1 MTDGGVFTELM
12 AMPFTLPP
20 DAVAWRDKVRAFV
33 DKELIPLEL
42 EAEMNEGRIPAAT
55 RLGHERWAIDM
66 GLTLMDVPRSEGGLA
81 LPILTQVAIVEQFG
95 RATNALGWCY
105 GEAQGWM
112 FEACKSDQVARYV
125 MPLTRGEVHLC
136 YAITE
141 ENAGSD
147 PSAIATTAERRG
159 NAYLINGEKW
169 HVTSYNLASHVI
181 VQAKLKGGAH
191 DGEHALFFCPADA
204 AGLAV
209 KRSPAY
215 AHTYDHH
222 HPILTF
228 ANVTIP
234 VSDRLGEEGDGM
246 GFTHSWFRRERLM
259 IAARCAGAMAR
270 LIEET
275 AAFAKTRIVSGEPIA
290 NYQLIQAMLADSA
303 VDLHA
308 ARLLTYEAAAAHDR
322 GEDVKSLHARCS
334 IAKLFASE
342 AAFRVA
348 DRAVQ
353 IFGGRGYMRENVA
366 ERFLR
371 EVRVDRIWEGTS
383 EIQRLIIAR
392 SLLKRGLEGTIGSN

>member
-1 MTDGGVFTELM
+1 MTFS
-12 AMPFTLPP
+12 LPP
-20 DAVAWRDKVRAFV
+20 EAVSWRDKARHFV
-33 DKELIPLEL
+33 DSELEPFEL
-42 EAEMNEGRIPAAT
+42 EAEMNEGRIPDAA
-55 RLGHERWAIDM
+55 RKAHERACIEM
-66 GLTLMDVPRSEGGLA
+66 GLTLMDVPKDRGGLQ

-95 RATNALGWCY
+95 RVTNALGWCY

-112 FEACKSDQVARYV
+112 FEAFNEDQIARIV
-125 MPLTRGEVHLC
+125 MPVTRGEIHLC

-147 PSAIATTAERRG
+147 PGAIATTARYEG
-159 NAYLINGEKW
+159 DSYFISGEKW
-169 HVTSYNLASHVI
+169 HVTSHNLASHMV
-181 VQAKLKGGAH
+181 VQAKLANGAH
-191 DGEHALFFCPADA
+191 EGEHCLFVCPANA
-204 AGLAV
+204 PGVAIL
-209 KRSPAY
+209 RSPAY
-215 AHTYDHH
+215 AHNYNHH

-228 ANVTIP
+228 DNVKVP
-234 VSDRLGEEGDGM
+234 ARDRIGAEGDGM
-246 GFTHSWFRRERLM
+246 GFTHSWFRRERLL
-259 IAARCAGAMAR
+259 IAARCCGAMAR
-270 LIEET
+270 LVEEAT
-275 AAFAKTRIVSGEPIA
+275 DFAKERVVSGQAIA
-290 NYQLIQAMLADSA
+290 DYQMIQAMLADS
-303 VDLHA
+303 VLDLHA

-322 GEDVKSLHARCS
+322 GEDLKSLHARCS

-392 SLLKRGLEGTIGSN
+392 SLLKRGLEGTIGTN

>member
-1 MTDGGVFTELM
+1 M
-12 AMPFTLPP
+12 AFSLPP
-20 DAVAWRDKVRAFV
+20 DAITWRDKARSFV
-33 DKELIPLEL
+33 ERELIPFEL
-42 EAEMNEGRIPAAT
+42 EAEMNEGRIAPEI
-55 RLGHERWAIDM
+55 RKRHERAAIDM
-66 GLTLMDVPRSEGGLA
+66 GLTLMDVPRPHGGLA
-81 LPILTQVAIVEQFG
+81 LPVLTQVAIVEQFG

-112 FEACKSDQVARYV
+112 FEACNADQIERYV

-147 PSAIATTAERRG
+147 PSAIETTAERQG
-159 NAYLINGEKW
+159 DAYLLDGEKW
-169 HVTSYNLASHVI
+169 HVTSYNHASHAI
-181 VQAKLKGGAH
+181 VQAKLKGGMD

-204 AGLAV
+204 PGLAV

-228 ANVTIP
+228 TRVKVPAA
-234 VSDRLGEEGDGM
+234 DRIGEKGGGM
-246 GFTHSWFRRERLM
+246 NFTHSWFRRERLL
-259 IAARCAGAMAR
+259 IAARCCGAMAR
-270 LIEET
+270 LIEEA
-275 AAFAKTRIVSGEPIA
+275 AAFAKNRVVSGEPIA
-290 NYQLIQAMLADSA
+290 QYQLIQAMLADSA

-322 GEDVKSLHARCS
+322 GEDLKSLHARCS

>member
-1 MTDGGVFTELM
+1 VFS
-12 AMPFTLPP
+12 PFTLPP
-20 DAVAWRDKVRAFV
+20 DAIAWRDKARAFV
-33 DKELIPLEL
+33 DAELIPLEL
-42 EAEMNEGRIPAAT
+42 EAEMNEGRIDPKL
-55 RLGHERWAIDM
+55 REHHERAAIGM
-66 GLTLMDVPRSEGGLA
+66 GLTLMDVPRASGGLA
-81 LPILTQVAIVEQFG
+81 LPVLTQVAIVEQFG

-112 FEACKSDQVARYV
+112 FEACTADQIARYV

-147 PSAIATTAERRG
+147 PSTITTTAELNGDSYR
-159 NAYLINGEKW
+159 INGEKW

-191 DGEHALFFCPADA
+191 DGEHGLFFCPADA
-204 AGLAV
+204 SGISVL
-209 KRSPAY
+209 RSPAY

-222 HPILTF
+222 HPILAFT
-228 ANVTIP
+228 NVAVP
-234 VSDRLGEEGDGM
+234 AADRIGADGDGM
-246 GFTHSWFRRERLM
+246 AFTHSWFRRERLL
-259 IAARCAGAMAR
+259 IAARCCGAMAR
-270 LIEET
+270 LIDE
-275 AAFAKTRIVSGEPIA
+275 ASAFAKTRVVSGEPIA
-290 NYQLIQAMLADSA
+290 NYQLVQAMLADSV

-322 GEDVKSLHARCS
+322 GEDVKALHARCS
-334 IAKLFASE
+334 IAKLFTSE

>member
-1 MTDGGVFTELM
+1 MTFS
-12 AMPFTLPP
+12 LPP
-20 DAVAWRDKVRAFV
+20 EAVTWRDKARRFV
-33 DKELIPLEL
+33 DTELKPYEL
-42 EAEMNEGRIPAAT
+42 EAEMNEGRIPEARRKA
-55 RLGHERWAIDM
+55 HEQACIAM
-66 GLTLMDVPRSEGGLA
+66 GLTRMDVPKAYGGLQ

-95 RATNALGWCY
+95 RVTNALGWCY

-112 FEACKSDQVARYV
+112 FEAFSHDQIARFV
-125 MPLTRGEVHLC
+125 MPVTRGEIHLC

-147 PSAIATTAERRG
+147 PDAIATTARREG
-159 NAYLINGEKW
+159 DAYFLSGEKW
-169 HVTSYNLASHVI
+169 HVTSHNLASHMV
-181 VQAKLKGGAH
+181 VQAKLAHGAH
-191 DGEHALFFCPADA
+191 AGEHCLFVCRADA
-204 AGLAV
+204 PGISIV
-209 KRSPAY
+209 RSPAY
-215 AHTYDHH
+215 AHNYNHH
-222 HPILTF
+222 HPILHF
-228 ANVTIP
+228 DNVA
-234 VSDRLGEEGDGM
+234 VAAQDRIGAEGDGM
-246 GFTHSWFRRERLM
+246 GFTHSWFRRERLL

-270 LIEET
+270 LIEEAT
-275 AAFAKTRIVSGEPIA
+275 DFAKARVVSGQAIA
-290 NYQLIQAMLADSA
+290 DHQMIQAMLADS
-303 VDLHA
+303 VLDLHA

-322 GEDVKSLHARCS
+322 GDEIKSLHARCS

-392 SLLKRGLEGTIGSN
+392 SILKRGLEATIGSN